1 MATETI
7 SREQLVGSTSILLD
21 RALTNPLP
29 MSYET
34 YRVMRTDPTLALA
47 RALSVAP
54 IAAASWGVEA
64 DEDVDED
71 RRQFISDVMMPL
83 RHQIIEPA
91 MYGGIDFGWQAFE
104 KVFAVKDNRIIV
116 ELIKPLLQD
125 ISFILIEL
133 GSGLFAG
140 ISQDSNITIPL
151 ENSLLISFRVE
162 GTQWYGQ
169 SLLENAR
176 AAYNE
181 WVEANA
187 GAALY
192 DKKIAGS
199 RIVVHYPPG
208 QSEVDGVMKDNGLIA
223 RDFLRALEGA
233 GSIAIPTTVAAYVD
247 QLNKDTAELFQW
259 KVDILTDGGNK
270 QAAFTPRLQYLDVQ
284 KVRALLMP
292 ERAILEGQ
300 FGTKAEA
307 GVHADLALTH
317 ASLTHE
323 MITRTVNT
331 NVVDQLLML
340 NWGAEAK
347 GTVRIVAAPLADEKL
362 AFLRGVY
369 TEIINDVGSTA
380 IEKIDVDAVMEQLG
394 VPISLVDPADLIEPF
409 RSAPGLTGDQ
419 IEEVEDIG
427 NDDALDVIED

>member
-7 SREQLVGSTSILLD
+7 SRAQLVGATSVLLD
-21 RALTNPLP
+21 KALTNPLP

-34 YRVMRTDPTLALA
+34 YRTMRTDPTLALA

-54 IAAASWGVEA
+54 IAAASWGVES
-64 DEDVDED
+64 DEDIDDD
-71 RRQFISDVMMPL
+71 RRQFISDVVMPL
-83 RHQIIEPA
+83 RHQIVGPA

-104 KVFAVKDNRIIV
+104 KVFSVKDGKIV
-116 ELIKPLLQD
+116 VEVIKPLLQD
-125 ISFILIEL
+125 ISYILIDP
-133 GSGLFAG
+133 GSGTFAG
-140 ISQDSNITIPL
+140 ISQDPNIMIPVD
-151 ENSLLISFRVE
+151 NSLLISFRVE

-208 QSEVDGVMKDNGLIA
+208 QSEVDGVMKDNGEVA

-247 QLNKDTAELFQW
+247 QLSKDTVELFQW

-307 GVHADLALTH
+307 GVHADLALTN
-317 ASLTHE
+317 ASLVHE

-331 NVVDQLLML
+331 NLVDQLLVL
-340 NWGAEAK
+340 NWGSEAK

-362 AFLRGVY
+362 AFLRDVY
-369 TEIINDVGSTA
+369 KEVINDVGSTS
-380 IEKIDVDAVMEQLG
+380 IEKIDIDAVMEQLG
-394 VPISLVDPADLIEPF
+394 VPVSLVDPLDVDKLTQPF
-409 RSAPGLTGDQ
+409 RPQPGLDKD
-419 IEEVEDIG
+419 ELEVVENI
-427 NDDALDVIED
+427 AS